1 MLYYLQAERL
11 YFSVVP
17 TMANTGF
24 TKDDVLARKSATD
37 KNESLLE
44 PENKGFTSLVQD

>member
-1 MLYYLQAERL
+1 
-11 YFSVVP
+11 
-17 TMANTGF
+17 MANTGF

-44 PENKGFTSLVQD
+44 PENKGFTSLDSYKTDIFRGPIY